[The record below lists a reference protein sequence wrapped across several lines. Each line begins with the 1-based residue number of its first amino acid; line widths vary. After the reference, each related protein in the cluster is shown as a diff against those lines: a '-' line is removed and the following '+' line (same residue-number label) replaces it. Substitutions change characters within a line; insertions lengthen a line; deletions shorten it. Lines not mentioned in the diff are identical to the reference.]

1 MSYGCG
7 EKLRNIME
15 YLLLWT
21 MDSHSIHPI
30 ASRGWNTER
39 IRESCRSLPP
49 MGEDTH
55 VNSVA
60 VKKKNNLQKQQR
72 KLRGKE
78 ECRLISYWIAIP
90 LGCAM
95 LLTCRFYCSVKNI
108 ELNSPP

>member
-7 EKLRNIME
+7 QKLRNSME

-21 MDSHSIHPI
+21 MDSHSIHPK

-39 IRESCRSLPP
+39 IRESCRSLPQ

-60 VKKKNNLQKQQR
+60 VKKKNNKETAKKASRQR
-72 KLRGKE
+72 RVSFDF
-78 ECRLISYWIAIP
+78 I
-90 LGCAM
+90 
-95 LLTCRFYCSVKNI
+95 LLF
-108 ELNSPP
+108 P